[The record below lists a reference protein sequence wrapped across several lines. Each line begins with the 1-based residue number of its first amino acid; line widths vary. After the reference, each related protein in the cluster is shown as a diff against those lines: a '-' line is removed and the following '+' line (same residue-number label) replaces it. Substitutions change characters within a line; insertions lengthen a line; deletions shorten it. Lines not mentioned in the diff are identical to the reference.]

1 MEARDELTYRKSLF
15 SVKKQD
21 GRMGRERVVGR
32 ESKPTT
38 PEGHLGK
45 LEDPILFFF
54 FFFSFVKLHLAFIS
68 NLVSL
73 TEKEDD
79 FKTKRKPF

>member
-1 MEARDELTYRKSLF
+1 MEARDKLTYRKSLF

-21 GRMGRERVVGR
+21 GRMGRERAVGR

-45 LEDPILFFF
+45 LEDPILFCFF
-54 FFFSFVKLHLAFIS
+54 LL
-68 NLVSL
+68 
-73 TEKEDD
+73 
-79 FKTKRKPF
+79 

>member
-21 GRMGRERVVGR
+21 GCMGRERVVGR

-45 LEDPILFFF
+45 LEDPILFC
-54 FFFSFVKLHLAFIS
+54 FFSFVKLHLAFIS